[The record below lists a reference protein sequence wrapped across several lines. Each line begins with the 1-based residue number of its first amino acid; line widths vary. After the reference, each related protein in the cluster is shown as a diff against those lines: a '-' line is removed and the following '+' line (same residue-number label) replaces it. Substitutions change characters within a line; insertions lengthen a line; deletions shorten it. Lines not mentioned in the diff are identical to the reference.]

1 MSETD
6 NRSELLQTLQQHAE
20 RVSDVERH
28 CTDEAK
34 TEQFLVE
41 PFLLVLGFNNHDPED
56 VVKQFTADV
65 AGRKGEK
72 VDYALMRDGNP
83 VVLVEAKGKDN
94 RLGRGEIEQLQR
106 YFPHT
111 SARLAVL
118 TDGIRW
124 HWYKGRSERDRSHLM
139 ESSPFLTYDVRE
151 PSESAAEWL
160 TQITKDRFNP
170 DELLRISRRNE
181 FTDRISDW
189 IDRTLVNP
197 TDDTAVEIRK
207 VVGLDASSQETPLVL
222 DAILSAWDQVVRD
235 PIDIPGQET
244 TASDERDIADELVNA
259 PDADPPSGSPTV
271 TVTSASRLR
280 FESLEGDQLDIG
292 DGETLSRFKKRR
304 AWKIDGEEWQIEDS
318 GTRLTATVLGLMLES
333 DSRRDD
339 AEALADEFGLRT
351 SNKPLP
357 WHWERVPG
365 FSNLYFNK
373 DITAEQKRDF
383 LARVADNLMFDPPE
397 DHPLCKSGKIKWWL
411 PRLNR

>member
-1 MSETD
+1 MSESD
-6 NRSELLQTLQQHAE
+6 NRSEFLTKLQQHAE
-20 RVSDVERH
+20 RVNDVERY

-41 PFLLVLGFNNHDPED
+41 PFLETLGYDCRDPRDVIKQLV
-56 VVKQFTADV
+56 ADV

-72 VDYALMRDGNP
+72 VDYALMRNGDP

-111 SARLAVL
+111 AARLAVL
-118 TDGIRW
+118 TDGIKW
-124 HWYKGRSERDRSHLM
+124 HWYKGRSERDQSHQM
-139 ESSPFLTYDVRE
+139 ESTPFLTYDVKE
-151 PSESAAEWL
+151 PSETSAEWL
-160 TQITKDRFNP
+160 SQLTKDGFNP
-170 DELLRISRRNE
+170 EELLRISRRND
-181 FTDRISDW
+181 FTAQISNW
-189 IDRTLVNP
+189 IDRTLVDP
-197 TDDTAVEIRK
+197 SDSAAVELRK
-207 VVGLDASSQETPLVL
+207 IVGLDASSQETLLVV
-222 DAILSAWDQVVRD
+222 DAIRAAWTRVVGGR
-235 PIDIPGQET
+235 INIPTQDT
-244 TASDERDIADELVNA
+244 TASEEIEIADEPVGV
-259 PDADPPSGSPTV
+259 PGSQVSTETP
-271 TVTSASRLR
+271 TVTSASGLR
-280 FESLEGDQLDIG
+280 FDSLESDQLDIG

-318 GTRLTATVLGLMLES
+318 GTRLTATVLGLMLEC

-351 SNKPLP
+351 SDEPLP
-357 WHWERVPG
+357 WHWELVPG

-383 LARVADNLMFDPPE
+383 LARVADNLVFDPPE
-397 DHPLCKSGKIKWWL
+397 DHRLGKSGKIKWWL